1 MLNAMSDESGNNV
14 VPPVLPPVLLEPWP
28 VIVVGALAWL
38 VAAAAAFLIPDLA
51 AWRPMTLAG
60 LGVGVLGTTI
70 FLLQR
75 DAVRRGS
82 RGAQKGLTVQRNSD

>member
-51 AWRPMTLAG
+51 TWRPMTLAG

>member
-1 MLNAMSDESGNNV
+1 MLNPMSDESGNNV

-38 VAAAAAFLIPDLA
+38 VAAAAAFLIPALVT
-51 AWRPMTLAG
+51 WRPMTLAG
-60 LGVGVLGTTI
+60 LAVGVLGTTI

-82 RGAQKGLTVQRNSD
+82 RGAQTGLTVQRNSD

>member
-1 MLNAMSDESGNNV
+1 MLNPMSDESGKSV

-38 VAAAAAFLIPDLA
+38 VAAAAAFLVPALA
-51 AWRPMTLAG
+51 TWRPTTLAG

-75 DAVRRGS
+75 DAARRGA
-82 RGAQKGLTVQRNSD
+82 RGAQTGLTIQRNSD